1 MHNVCRQIL
10 NFYSQSQDKLRKKNT
25 HKLRVNGK
33 LNILLKTFSFAYRK
47 IFKEK
52 NRQNKKRPWTI
63 SSFVA
68 TDQIY
73 NCTMH
78 QFWVLCSKYRRRAFD
93 AHIYTHTHIKILGR
107 CCQINSIRKWIRNT
121 ELRIRNLNYS
131 NSFEGIIKLFCV
143 CLSALNSGFH
153 LFCLYSSKMYMFSNS
168 Y

>member
-93 AHIYTHTHIKILGR
+93 AHIYTHTHTLKYWDDVAKLIAFE
-107 CCQINSIRKWIRNT
+107 NEFEIRNS
-121 ELRIRNLNYS
+121 EFGIWIIQIVLR
-131 NSFEGIIKLFCV
+131 E
-143 CLSALNSGFH
+143 
-153 LFCLYSSKMYMFSNS
+153 
-168 Y
+168 